1 MFNKIKNVGKRV
13 KKYMEE
19 KVEACKEFIRDD
31 KNRLI
36 MGLVILGAGLGLGV
50 GVVGIGVGIGG
61 GLIASVYIK
70 VPQ

>member
-19 KVEACKEFIRDD
+19 KVEVCKEFIRDD

-36 MGLVILGAGLGLGV
+36 MSLVMIGTGV
-50 GVVGIGVGIGG
+50 G
-61 GLIASVYIK
+61 LFASVYIK